1 MSSSSSDRIL
11 TLNGKVFQATKEEFK
26 AALETAKKGADLE
39 TEWQNALQSDK
50 EHTTVT
56 SPTDQ
61 KTFQILTSK

>member
-1 MSSSSSDRIL
+1 MSSSSDRIH
-11 TLNGKVFQATKEEFK
+11 TLNGKVYEAKEEEFK
-26 AALETAKKGADLE
+26 AALEIAKKDADHK

-50 EHTTVT
+50 DHTTVT